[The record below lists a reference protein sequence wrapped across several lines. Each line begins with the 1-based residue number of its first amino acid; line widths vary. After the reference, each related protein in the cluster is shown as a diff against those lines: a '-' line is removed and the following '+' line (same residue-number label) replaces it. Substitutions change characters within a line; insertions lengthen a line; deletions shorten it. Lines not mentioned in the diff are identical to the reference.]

1 MIFRYELQNE
11 EHILDLLAKFGQV
24 ITPNPKTPQPK
35 WHLGMSFKMRSTRS
49 LGPKHCQLPTIVRRV
64 VLSTVTR
71 VFKKRSISQSRE
83 LKPLEGNFH
92 FKTLMGTTF
101 SHEKSLQS
109 VLVHRG
115 CHEHFRTQA
124 LSTHYIQGRSN
135 RGDQKPWSLPKSN
148 ISWKTSWR
156 EFLFQDSHGQH
167 FFSWVVTAKR
177 SCS

>member
-1 MIFRYELQNE
+1 
-11 EHILDLLAKFGQV
+11 
-24 ITPNPKTPQPK
+24 
-35 WHLGMSFKMRSTRS
+35 MRSTRS

-124 LSTHYIQGRSN
+124 LSIYYTGAQEQGRPKALELTKVKYFMKNLLKGISISRLSWAPLFLMRSHCKAFLFIGDVMSISEHKLEHIQQGCKN
-135 RGDQKPWSLPKSN
+135 RGDQKPWSLPNSS
-148 ISWKTSWR
+148 IS
-156 EFLFQDSHGQH
+156 
-167 FFSWVVTAKR
+167 
-177 SCS
+177 

>member
-1 MIFRYELQNE
+1 
-11 EHILDLLAKFGQV
+11 
-24 ITPNPKTPQPK
+24 
-35 WHLGMSFKMRSTRS
+35 MSFKMRSTRS

-124 LSTHYIQGRSN
+124 LSTYYNTGASEKGRPKVLELSKAKDFMNIVIQNMARYPHLYV
-135 RGDQKPWSLPKSN
+135 QCKL
-148 ISWKTSWR
+148 
-156 EFLFQDSHGQH
+156 
-167 FFSWVVTAKR
+167 
-177 SCS
+177 

>member
-1 MIFRYELQNE
+1 
-11 EHILDLLAKFGQV
+11 
-24 ITPNPKTPQPK
+24 
-35 WHLGMSFKMRSTRS
+35 MSFKMRSTRS

-109 VLVHRG
+109 VLLVHRG

-124 LSTHYIQGRSN
+124 LSTYNRGVGIGETKSLGAYQNQIFHEKPLEGDFHNKTLMGTTFCHEKSLQSVFVHRGCHENYRTQALSTYYIQGRRN
-135 RGDQKPWSLPKSN
+135 
-148 ISWKTSWR
+148 
-156 EFLFQDSHGQH
+156 
-167 FFSWVVTAKR
+167 
-177 SCS
+177 

>member
-1 MIFRYELQNE
+1 MTALGSSKIW
-11 EHILDLLAKFGQV
+11 ILVPNWSRLKSSEPDAGDVTRKIGPLYF
-24 ITPNPKTPQPK
+24 TPNPKTPQPK

-101 SHEKSLQS
+101 SHEKSLWS

-124 LSTHYIQGRSN
+124 LSTYYTGAS
-135 RGDQKPWSLPKSN
+135 
-148 ISWKTSWR
+148 
-156 EFLFQDSHGQH
+156 E
-167 FFSWVVTAKR
+167 
-177 SCS
+177 

>member
-1 MIFRYELQNE
+1 
-11 EHILDLLAKFGQV
+11 
-24 ITPNPKTPQPK
+24 
-35 WHLGMSFKMRSTRS
+35 MRSTRS

-135 RGDQKPWSLPKSN
+135 RGDQKPWSLPYTANAYRQTTDKLMFKSV
-148 ISWKTSWR
+148 ISTVR
-156 EFLFQDSHGQH
+156 
-167 FFSWVVTAKR
+167 
-177 SCS
+177 